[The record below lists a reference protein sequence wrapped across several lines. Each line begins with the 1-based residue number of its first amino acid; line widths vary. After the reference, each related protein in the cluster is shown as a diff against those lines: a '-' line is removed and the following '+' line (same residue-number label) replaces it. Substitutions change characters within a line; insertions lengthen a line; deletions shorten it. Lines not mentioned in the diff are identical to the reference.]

1 MSPKEKSRNHNTK
14 KGRIRT
20 LFEVF
25 RDKQKLMS
33 TNDISAIYDKC
44 TLNAMRDAGY
54 KFKLNG
60 KVATAEVVAKFV
72 KESKNNKKE
81 EMSA

>member
-1 MSPKEKSRNHNTK
+1 M
-14 KGRIRT
+14 

-33 TNDISAIYDKC
+33 TDDVSAVYDKNV
-44 TLNAMRDAGY
+44 LAAMKEAGY

-60 KVATAEVVAKFV
+60 KVSTAEAVTKFV
-72 KESKNNKKE
+72 KENKAKGTSFQTE
-81 EMSA
+81 ERN

>member
-1 MSPKEKSRNHNTK
+1 M
-14 KGRIRT
+14 

-33 TNDISAIYDKC
+33 TDDVSAVYDKNV
-44 TLNAMRDAGY
+44 LAAMKEAGY

-60 KVATAEVVAKFV
+60 KVSTAEAVTKFV
-72 KESKNNKKE
+72 KESKRNIISNRRKE
-81 EMSA
+81 LRRSL